1 MSLTQINEFGPP
13 QCYADRTFFLLDQ
26 TNISVFH
33 FFLNFDFV
41 SSYISM
47 MMSKFRIC
55 MKTKKTEANHLFAYP
70 IDWWR
75 TENPCK
81 CEITYQEECL
91 LFALSQ
97 LTFDLFTPC
106 PRGWFGSQHLNCTLS
121 RCCIEWADDFG
132 ADQCINWSQQTHMDN
147 QHTDDRTR
155 MLYREQIRT
164 MLSDSSRRSDDHWL
178 TTDDRWSTMHA

>member
-1 MSLTQINEFGPP
+1 MRTVLFFCLTKQ
-13 QCYADRTFFLLDQ
+13 TFQFF
-26 TNISVFH
+26 ISSWILISFRH
-33 FFLNFDFV
+33 TFQWWCQNFAFV
-41 SSYISM
+41 W
-47 MMSKFRIC
+47 RQ
-55 MKTKKTEANHLFAYP
+55 KKTEANHLFAYP

-164 MLSDSSRRSDDHWL
+164 VLSDSSRRSDDHWL